1 MIYQLYRAADR
12 RDNTEALWL
21 LRAPSG
27 AHQME
32 EMAYLGK
39 VPRPKDIGRHVSHI
53 KRTTFAKPDFYVFES
68 MYGWVMHCDHKTR
81 HLIDQWEN
89 MVCL

>member
-1 MIYQLYRAADR
+1 MIYQLYRAVDR
-12 RDNTEALWL
+12 RDNAYALWL

-39 VPRPKDIGRHVSHI
+39 VPLPKDISQI

-68 MYGWVMHCDHKTR
+68 MYGWAMHCDHKTR
-81 HLIDQWEN
+81 HLIDQWESR
-89 MVCL
+89 V

>member
-1 MIYQLYRAADR
+1 MIYQLYRAVDR

-21 LRAPSG
+21 LRAQSG

-39 VPRPKDIGRHVSHI
+39 DHGLKISAVTCRRLSARLSPSQ
-53 KRTTFAKPDFYVFES
+53 TFMSSSRCMA
-68 MYGWVMHCDHKTR
+68 GLCTANIR
-81 HLIDQWEN
+81 LGI
-89 MVCL
+89 

>member
-1 MIYQLYRAADR
+1 MIYQLYRAVDR

-32 EMAYLGK
+32 
-39 VPRPKDIGRHVSHI
+39 
-53 KRTTFAKPDFYVFES
+53 
-68 MYGWVMHCDHKTR
+68 
-81 HLIDQWEN
+81 
-89 MVCL
+89 

>member
-1 MIYQLYRAADR
+1 MIYQLYRAVDR

-27 AHQME
+27 AHLVE

-39 VPRPKDIGRHVSHI
+39 VPRPKDIGRHVSQI

-68 MYGWVMHCDHKTR
+68 MYGWAMHCDHKTR

-89 MVCL
+89 RV

>member
-1 MIYQLYRAADR
+1 MIYQLYRAVDR

-21 LRAPSG
+21 LCAPSG

-39 VPRPKDIGRHVSHI
+39 VPRHKDIGRHVSQI

-68 MYGWVMHCDHKTR
+68 MYGWAMHCEHKTR
-81 HLIDQWEN
+81 HLIDQWESRA
-89 MVCL
+89 

>member
-1 MIYQLYRAADR
+1 MIYQLYRAVDR

-39 VPRPKDIGRHVSHI
+39 NTEAERYRPSPVAD
-53 KRTTFAKPDFYVFES
+53 
-68 MYGWVMHCDHKTR
+68 
-81 HLIDQWEN
+81 
-89 MVCL
+89 

>member
-1 MIYQLYRAADR
+1 MIYQLYRAVDR

-39 VPRPKDIGRHVSHI
+39 DHGLKILAVTCRRLSARHSPSL
-53 KRTTFAKPDFYVFES
+53 TFMSSSRCMGGLCIAI
-68 MYGWVMHCDHKTR
+68 TR
-81 HLIDQWEN
+81 HDI
-89 MVCL
+89 

>member
-1 MIYQLYRAADR
+1 MIYQLYRAVDR
-12 RDNTEALWL
+12 RDDTEALWL

-27 AHQME
+27 AHLME

-39 VPRPKDIGRHVSHI
+39 VPRPKDIGRHVSQI

-68 MYGWVMHCDHKTR
+68 MYSWAMHCRHQTR
-81 HLIDQWEN
+81 HLIDQWESR
-89 MVCL
+89 V

>member
-1 MIYQLYRAADR
+1 
-12 RDNTEALWL
+12 
-21 LRAPSG
+21 
-27 AHQME
+27 ME

-39 VPRPKDIGRHVSHI
+39 VPRPISLGRHVSQI

-68 MYGWVMHCDHKTR
+68 MYSRAMHCDHKTQ

-89 MVCL
+89 RA

>member
-1 MIYQLYRAADR
+1 MIYQLYRAVDR

-21 LRAPSG
+21 LRAPCG

-39 VPRPKDIGRHVSHI
+39 VPRPKDIGI
-53 KRTTFAKPDFYVFES
+53 AK
-68 MYGWVMHCDHKTR
+68 
-81 HLIDQWEN
+81 LAN
-89 MVCL
+89 

>member
-1 MIYQLYRAADR
+1 
-12 RDNTEALWL
+12 LWL

-39 VPRPKDIGRHVSHI
+39 VPKPKDIGRHLSQI
-53 KRTTFAKPDFYVFES
+53 KRTTFVKSDFYVFES
-68 MYGWVMHCDHKTR
+68 MHCDHKTR

-89 MVCL
+89 RV

>member
-1 MIYQLYRAADR
+1 MIYQLYRAVDR

-39 VPRPKDIGRHVSHI
+39 VPRPKDIGHHVSQI
-53 KRTTFAKPDFYVFES
+53 KRTTFAKPDLYVFES
-68 MYGWVMHCDHKTR
+68 MYGWAMHCDHKTR
-81 HLIDQWEN
+81 HLIDQWESR
-89 MVCL
+89 V